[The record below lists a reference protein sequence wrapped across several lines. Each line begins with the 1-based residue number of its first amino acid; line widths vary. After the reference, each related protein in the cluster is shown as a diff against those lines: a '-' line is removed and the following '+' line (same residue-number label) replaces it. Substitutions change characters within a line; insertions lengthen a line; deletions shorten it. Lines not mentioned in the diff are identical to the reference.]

1 MLFLVRLDFR
11 LDEAEAEAWGFC
23 IADEGVG
30 LGTPRSVTIHSDDGF
45 QWAKAYS
52 VGLDMVA
59 VSLPFFLRVEG
70 SGDGRVFVA
79 SGRGSCTFCRFER
92 RADEVEDWSPCTI
105 CCA

>member
-30 LGTPRSVTIHSDDGF
+30 LGRSMSATIHGGGGL
-45 QWAKAYS
+45 QLARAYS

-70 SGDGRVFVA
+70 SGDGRLFVA

-92 RADEVEDWSPCTI
+92 RVDEAED
-105 CCA
+105 

>member
-1 MLFLVRLDFR
+1 M
-11 LDEAEAEAWGFC
+11 
-23 IADEGVG
+23 
-30 LGTPRSVTIHSDDGF
+30 SVTIHGAGGL
-45 QWAKAYS
+45 QLARAYS

-92 RADEVEDWSPCTI
+92 RADEVEDWSPWAI
-105 CCA
+105 CCAGLCSWAVAFRFLEDEGVSESWLVVG